1 MTSLVTLSGRRITF
15 EQISFDDIM
24 EFEAASI
31 LDHIIYKIIESVPEK
46 I

>member
-15 EQISFDDIM
+15 EQISFDDIK

-31 LDHIIYKIIESVPEK
+31 LDKIIESMPEK